1 MINIRKLS
9 KRFGTHQALDSLS
22 FNVPSGQVMC
32 LLGANGAGKSTTLN
46 LLLNFIEPDSGEI
59 YIDGDSV
66 LTSPEKTKQK
76 LVYLPE
82 QVNLYE
88 EFNAIDNLNYLAKLS
103 GHGASTAEIQN
114 ALSDTGLQESAWE
127 QPLSSYSKGMR
138 QKVGIAFAMLRDAKV
153 LLLDEP
159 TSGLDPSATLE
170 FIRIIEKL
178 AQRGAAIL
186 MVTHDL
192 YCAHCLAHQIGIMN
206 QGQLKALLTNDNL
219 TLEALEQQYH
229 HHINESDANLPSD
242 KNAFPPSSHSN
253 KPTIQTA

>member
-1 MINIRKLS
+1 MIEIKQLS
-9 KRFGTHQALDSLS
+9 KRFGSHQALDSLS
-22 FNVPSGQVMC
+22 FNVPAGQVMC

-59 YIDGDSV
+59 FIDGDNV

-88 EFNAIDNLNYLAKLS
+88 EFNAIDNLHYLAKLS
-103 GHGASTAEIQN
+103 GHATSTNEIEN
-114 ALSDTGLQESAWE
+114 ALTDTGLQESAWQ

-138 QKVGIAFAMLRDAKV
+138 QKVGIAFALLRGAKV

-192 YCAHCLAHQIGIMN
+192 YCAHCLAHQIGIMK
-206 QGQLKALLTNDNL
+206 QGQLKALLTNENLSLDNL
-219 TLEALEQQYH
+219 EKQYH
-229 HHINESDANLPSD
+229 QHMSDANSTLFD
-242 KNAFPPSSHSN
+242 VKNSSTQSLN
-253 KPTIQTA
+253 STEQAKKTA

>member
-1 MINIRKLS
+1 MIKIKNLS
-9 KRFGTHQALDSLS
+9 KRFGKHQALDSLS

-59 YIDGDSV
+59 YIDGYDVS
-66 LTSPEKTKQK
+66 TSAEKTKEK

-103 GHGASTAEIQN
+103 GLTVSTAKIQSS
-114 ALSDTGLQESAWE
+114 LSDTGLQESAWQ

-138 QKVGIAFAMLRDAKV
+138 QKVGIAFAVLRGAKV

-192 YCAHCLAHQIGIMN
+192 YCAHCLAHQIGIMK
-206 QGQLKALLTNDNL
+206 QGKLKALLTNDSL
-219 TLEALEQQYH
+219 TLSELEQAYH
-229 HHINESDANLPSD
+229 QHMDD
-242 KNAFPPSSHSN
+242 KNDAFATNNTLTSPINSAATT
-253 KPTIQTA
+253 KKIA